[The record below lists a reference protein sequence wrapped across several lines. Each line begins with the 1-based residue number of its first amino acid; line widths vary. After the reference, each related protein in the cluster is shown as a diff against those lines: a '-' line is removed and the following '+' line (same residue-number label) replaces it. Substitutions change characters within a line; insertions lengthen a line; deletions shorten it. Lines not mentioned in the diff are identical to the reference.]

1 MMRPTM
7 ITRTPRRGKTPR
19 AVGAARIAAAV
30 AVGLAS
36 ALAVR
41 AESPSSWPQWGR
53 DPQHAGASPAVAQ
66 PLDAILADVVYDPF
80 VEAMKAEGDSSGDL
94 LAHYSVPLIDESG
107 VYMAVKSGTF
117 TTFGDWSGITW
128 NVTKL
133 EWIGGTLQP
142 AWTFAS
148 DWKPPALSLALWEP
162 VFLPAMTDTDV
173 YVPGLG
179 GSVHRISK
187 DTGAE
192 IERLNPFSNVDPSR
206 YVAGGLAVAP
216 DGSVVYDAVG
226 LDASDP
232 LGPITGAWLAKV
244 SAGGHAAA
252 VAFTTLVPGAP
263 AASDSCQSEFS
274 QAQAPLPPSTSAT
287 PPAIPCGDQRP
298 GLNVVPAIGRNGT
311 IYTLSRAHNADRYS
325 YLIAAKADLTPLWAA
340 SFRNLLDDGC
350 GVLLQNDDSQ
360 LGCRSGANHGVDPG
374 TNDKPSGRVADA
386 GTSSPAVL
394 PDGSI
399 AVGVFTAY
407 NFFRGHLM
415 KFDATGGF
423 LGSYDFGW
431 DITPAVYRHDGAYSV
446 LIKDNHYA
454 TSDGSAFYDITS
466 LDPEFT
472 PEWSFRAANTQS
484 CVRGGG
490 GAITCVDDHPEGFEW
505 CVNQPAVDAAGTVFA
520 NSEDGTLYAFDAHGA
535 LLEKIFLDTALGAAY
550 TPVAI
555 GPNGVVY
562 TQNNGHLFAVGVP
575 YVARQNPTPEPS
587 AVPAPRVVER
597 P

>member
-1 MMRPTM
+1 MRPTM
-7 ITRTPRRGKTPR
+7 IARTRRRGKTPGLPR
-19 AVGAARIAAAV
+19 AARVAAGATAALAAA
-30 AVGLAS
+30 LA
-36 ALAVR
+36 LR

-53 DPQHAGASPAVAQ
+53 NPQHAGASPAVAQ

-80 VEAMKAEGDSSGDL
+80 VEQMKAEGDQEGDL
-94 LAHYSVPLIDESG
+94 LAHYAVPLVDETG

-133 EWIGGTLQP
+133 EWIGGVLQP
-142 AWTFAS
+142 VWTFAS
-148 DWKPPALSLALWEP
+148 DWKPPGLSLAQWEP
-162 VFLPAMTDTDV
+162 VFLPAMTGADV

-179 GSVHRISK
+179 GTVHRISK
-187 DTGAE
+187 DTGVE
-192 IERLNPFSNVDPSR
+192 LERLNPFSNVDPSR

-232 LGPITGAWLAKV
+232 LAPISGAWLAKV
-244 SAGGHAAA
+244 ASGGHAAA
-252 VAFTTLVPGAP
+252 VAFSTLVPGAP
-263 AASDSCQSEFS
+263 AANDSCQSEFS
-274 QAQAPLPPSTSAT
+274 QDQAPLPPSASAV
-287 PPAIPCGDQRP
+287 PPTIPCGDQRP
-298 GLNVVPAIGRNGT
+298 GLNVVPAIAANGT

-325 YLIAAKADLTPLWAA
+325 YLVAAAPDLTPLWAA
-340 SFRNLLDDGC
+340 SLRNLLDDGC
-350 GVLLQNDDSQ
+350 GVLLRDDGSG
-360 LGCRSGANHGVDPG
+360 LGCRSGANLGVDPG
-374 TNDKPSGRVADA
+374 TNDKPSGRVSDA

-431 DITPAVYRHDGAYSV
+431 DITPAVYAHDGTYSV

-454 TSDGSAFYDITS
+454 TSDGTAFYDISS
-466 LDPEFT
+466 LDPDFA
-472 PEWSFRAANTQS
+472 PEWSFQATNTQS
-484 CVRGGG
+484 CVRDSGGE
-490 GAITCVDDHPEGFEW
+490 ITCVDDHPEGFEW

-555 GPNGVVY
+555 GPNGIVY

-575 YVARQNPTPEPS
+575 YVSRENPT
-587 AVPAPRVVER
+587 AVPVVPPVTRVVER